1 MNLSEN
7 LEGELF
13 GGVSGPQLEK
23 LKQGKIAIS
32 ACRQGFTMAPGGC
45 EQNNKLDKLNKLL
58 RTTVPPR
65 TMAERLAGHQ
75 AKGAGSSSA
84 QEGDKEDSAGEGEEE
99 SGHCDDEIAE
109 DSADDTPVNKK
120 PAASKVPK
128 NPGAS
133 KSAQANSK
141 AKAKGKAK
149 PKATPKAKGKKDA
162 PAKSKAKAK
171 KGAQED
177 KPQDG
182 EQQTDPPA
190 PPSPPPKKLSMSEKL
205 ASWRAHGL
213 DSVQNT
219 PIQGAQPSS
228 SSHLADAHAT
238 EPDIRQEQEPPQ
250 AKGSKSAAKTKE
262 QLAQYAKKRAFDA
275 QFQGL
280 PEDIKAAYELC
291 NNKKQQVDFVNSRF
305 VKDEKTGDMDVSLL
319 FCLASTEHKK
329 QLIFCTHMSFSSII
343 CCLYKFIVVAGAIV
357 TCVTLFTHHLVLR
370 KVCS

>member
-1 MNLSEN
+1 MSLSEH
-7 LEGELF
+7 LEEEVF
-13 GGVSGPQLEK
+13 DDVSGPQLDK

-45 EQNNKLDKLNKLL
+45 EQNIKLDKLNKLL

-65 TMAERLAGHQ
+65 TMAERVAARQ
-75 AKGAGSSSA
+75 AKEAGSSSA
-84 QEGDKEDSAGEGEEE
+84 QEADKEDSEGEGEEE
-99 SGHCDDEIAE
+99 SEHCDDEEAG
-109 DSADDTPVNKK
+109 DSADDTVNKK
-120 PAASKVPK
+120 PAASKVHK

-149 PKATPKAKGKKDA
+149 GKAKPQAPKTTPTAKGKKDA
-162 PAKSKAKAK
+162 QAKSKAKAK

-182 EQQTDPPA
+182 EPTDPPA
-190 PPSPPPKKLSMSEKL
+190 PPSSPPKKLTMNQKI
-205 ASWRAHGL
+205 ASWRQHGL

-219 PIQGAQPSS
+219 PIQGAQPSPS
-228 SSHLADAHAT
+228 SVWADAVAT
-238 EPDIRQEQEPPQ
+238 EPDITLEQEPPQ
-250 AKGSKSAAKTKE
+250 AKGGKSGAKTKE
-262 QLAQYAKKRAFDA
+262 QLAQYAKKRAFDQ

-280 PEDIKAAYELC
+280 PEDVKAAYELC

-319 FCLASTEHKK
+319 FCFVWQAQNTKK
-329 QLIFCTHMSFSSII
+329 VDLLHTHEF
-343 CCLYKFIVVAGAIV
+343 
-357 TCVTLFTHHLVLR
+357 
-370 KVCS
+370 